1 MQNHNFNDV
10 DDLRKVIKDLL
21 KLHSYQ
27 MQKDNDLYHEY
38 KYKLSDPDLSIDY
51 ILQSKDLLSVALQES
66 RVQKM
71 IETTEKL
78 INLYED
84 YVDEFFDSIKKY

>member
-10 DDLRKVIKDLL
+10 DDLREVIKDLL
-21 KLHSYQ
+21 KLHSCQ
-27 MQKDNDLYHEY
+27 IQKDHDLYHEY
-38 KYKLSDPDLSIDY
+38 KYKLSDPDKSLNN
-51 ILQSKDLLSVALQES
+51 ILLSKDLLGVALKES
-66 RVQKM
+66 RLQKM

-84 YVDEFFDSIKKY
+84 YLDEFFDSIKKY